1 MKNCGKFLTFEHPLP
16 GLSPHLHSVS
26 AFDRRSR
33 LRPTKSASNAGGKV
47 CWNFSPMGEN
57 RKGVFS
63 FGKQMLIPVFIILLS
78 LASCNIGTRKSG
90 DIEKDSVKKF
100 TLTEVWRTDTVLL
113 TPESVVYDRN
123 RDVLYVSNVNQEP
136 RMKDNNG
143 FISKIDRN
151 GKILALRWI
160 EGLSSPKGLT
170 IAGDTLYAADVDEVV
185 MMDINKGEIIR
196 RILVNGSRMLNDITS
211 DSTGTI
217 YFSDTDA
224 NRIYKLKNGK
234 IDEWLAE
241 GLLGPNGVLLKG
253 DTLFLALQG
262 ANNFASVEVAEK
274 RFKVLTD
281 SITHADG
288 IAYAGIPGYYLV
300 TDWDGEIFLINP
312 DCTRTSLL
320 QTKKKQINTAD
331 IEYIPEYNLLLV
343 PTFFGNCVIAYRLEE
358 KATGQ

>member
-1 MKNCGKFLTFEHPLP
+1 MKKNGDAFMTDHPLP
-16 GLSPHLHSVS
+16 NLPPKGKEREN
-26 AFDRRSR
+26 F
-33 LRPTKSASNAGGKV
+33 PTL
-47 CWNFSPMGEN
+47 GEI
-57 RKGVFS
+57 RKGV
-63 FGKQMLIPVFIILLS
+63 LS
-78 LASCNIGTRKSG
+78 LVKVSCFKLLVTSIIATLAITSCNVGTRKTN

-113 TPESVVYDRN
+113 TPESVVYDRH
-123 RDVLYVSNVNQEP
+123 RDILYVSNVNQEP

-143 FISKIDRN
+143 FISRIDRN
-151 GKILALRWI
+151 GNIVTLRWI

-170 IAGDTLYAADVDEVV
+170 IVGDTLYAADVDEVV

-196 RILVNGSRMLNDITS
+196 KLSVNGSRMLNDITS

-234 IDEWLAE
+234 IEEWLAE
-241 GLLGPNGVLLKG
+241 GLVGPNGLLLKG

-274 RFKVLTD
+274 KFKVLTD
-281 SITHADG
+281 SIIHADG
-288 IAYAGIPGYYLV
+288 IAYTGIPGYYLV
-300 TDWDGEIFLINP
+300 TNWDGEIYLINP
-312 DCTRTSLL
+312 DFTRSSLL
-320 QTKKKQINTAD
+320 RTKKEQINTAD
-331 IEYIPEYNLLLV
+331 IEYIPEYNLLVV

-358 KATGQ
+358 KTGGGKNK